1 MTVRISDKL
10 SAQVT
15 EAIVA
20 IYREFI
26 VEVEKEKPDVGDR
39 LYEIIYGPHLPA
51 MNSLPATFFRRLAR
65 IDISHAGDRQLTTSF
80 KLSDVKLA
88 AYTHPSGE
96 HITCDQKDRVSI
108 NRTSVTEDIVDA
120 IRGWRQRID
129 ELYFA
134 RDGAI
139 KAVRS
144 VLKRYASLPPAIKMF
159 PPLVDL
165 LLPEIRKKIEVP
177 QHHLSS
183 VEMELNPDLKR
194 LARDIALHKILNR

>member
-15 EAIVA
+15 DNIMVV
-20 IYREFI
+20 YRKFI
-26 VEVEKEKPDVGDR
+26 EDAEKEKPDVGDR
-39 LYEIIYGPHLPA
+39 LYEIMYGPHLPA
-51 MNSLPATFFRRLAR
+51 MNSLPATFFRRLDR
-65 IDISHAGDRQLTTSF
+65 VDISHAGDKQLNASF
-80 KLSDVKLA
+80 RLSSVQLA

-96 HITCDQKDRVSI
+96 HITCDQGDRVSI

-139 KAVRS
+139 KAMRN
-144 VLKRYASLPPAIKMF
+144 VLRKHASLPPAIKMF

-177 QHHLSS
+177 QHRLSS

-194 LARDIALHKILNR
+194 LARDIAIHKILNR

>member
-1 MTVRISDKL
+1 M
-10 SAQVT
+10 
-15 EAIVA
+15 A

-39 LYEIIYGPHLPA
+39 LYEIIYGPHRSA
-51 MNSLPATFFRRLAR
+51 MDSLPASFFRRLDR
-65 IDISHAGDRQLTTSF
+65 VDISHVGDKQLSISF
-80 KLSDVKLA
+80 KLSGVQLA

-96 HITCDQKDRVSI
+96 YIECTQGDRVGI

-120 IRGWRQRID
+120 ILSWRQRID
-129 ELYFA
+129 ELYTA

-144 VLKRYASLPPAIKMF
+144 VFKKYASLPPAIKTF

-165 LLPEIRKKIEVP
+165 LPPEIRRKIEVP
-177 QHHLSS
+177 QHRLSS

-194 LARDIALHKILNR
+194 LARDIALKKMLNP

>member
-15 EAIVA
+15 DNIMVV
-20 IYREFI
+20 YRKFI
-26 VEVEKEKPDVGDR
+26 EDAEKEKPDVGDR
-39 LYEIIYGPHLPA
+39 LYEIMYGPHLPA
-51 MNSLPATFFRRLAR
+51 MNSLPTTFFRRLDR
-65 IDISHAGDRQLTTSF
+65 IDISCAGDRQLNTSF

-96 HITCDQKDRVSI
+96 YIVCTQGDRVGI

-120 IRGWRQRID
+120 ILSWRQRID
-129 ELYFA
+129 ELYTA

-144 VLKRYASLPPAIKMF
+144 VFKKYASLPPAIKTF

-165 LLPEIRKKIEVP
+165 LPPEIRRKIEVP
-177 QHHLSS
+177 QHRLSS
-183 VEMELNPDLKR
+183 VEMEINPDLKR
-194 LARDIALHKILNR
+194 LARDIAIHKILNR